1 MAFIVRNGY
10 PADMKRFEL
19 NEDQLKKYLSGDL
32 SDEDQH
38 AIEKQMADS
47 DFVNDAVEGLQAFGP
62 SKKLDDYV
70 SQLNKNL
77 SRQLESK
84 KQHKEKRKIRDMQW
98 IIIAVITILLLCVLA
113 FVVVKMQR
121 EKQQEKIDR
130 QNHILFN
137 NTPGN
142 NTTPLV

>member
-1 MAFIVRNGY
+1 
-10 PADMKRFEL
+10 MKDPGNIFEFDDDL
-19 NEDQLKKYLSGDL
+19 NEDQLKKYLSGEI
-32 SDEDQH
+32 SDEELH
-38 AIEKQMADS
+38 AVEKQMADS

-77 SRQLESK
+77 SRQLDSK

-121 EKQQEKIDR
+121 EKQQYKSTP
-130 QNHILFN
+130 QNQLMYKHTTN
-137 NTPGN
+137 NSPT
-142 NTTPLV
+142 LV

>member
-1 MAFIVRNGY
+1 
-10 PADMKRFEL
+10 MKDPGNIFEFDDDL
-19 NEDQLKKYLSGDL
+19 NEDQLKKYLSGEI
-32 SDEDQH
+32 SDEELH
-38 AIEKQMADS
+38 AVEKQMADS
-47 DFVNDAVEGLQAFGP
+47 NFVNDAVEGLQAFGP
-62 SKKLDDYV
+62 STKLDDYV

-121 EKQQEKIDR
+121 EKQQYKSTPQNQLMYIRID
-130 QNHILFN
+130 N
-137 NTPGN
+137 NNP
-142 NTTPLV
+142 PLV

>member
-1 MAFIVRNGY
+1 
-10 PADMKRFEL
+10 MKDPGNIFEFDDDL
-19 NEDQLKKYLSGDL
+19 NEDQLKKYLSGEI
-32 SDEDQH
+32 SDEELH
-38 AIEKQMADS
+38 AVEKQMADS
-47 DFVNDAVEGLQAFGP
+47 NFVNDAVEGLQAFGP
-62 SKKLDDYV
+62 STKLDDYV

-121 EKQQEKIDR
+121 EKQQEK
-130 QNHILFN
+130 
-137 NTPGN
+137 NTPQKQMMYNHTDN
-142 NTTPLV
+142 NDPSVV

>member
-1 MAFIVRNGY
+1 
-10 PADMKRFEL
+10 MKDPGNIFEFDDDL
-19 NEDQLKKYLSGDL
+19 NEDQLKKYLSGEI
-32 SDEDQH
+32 SDEELH
-38 AIEKQMADS
+38 AVEKQMADS

-77 SRQLESK
+77 SRQLDSK

-121 EKQQEKIDR
+121 EKQQYK
-130 QNHILFN
+130 
-137 NTPGN
+137 NTPQNQLMYKHTTN
-142 NTTPLV
+142 NSPTLV